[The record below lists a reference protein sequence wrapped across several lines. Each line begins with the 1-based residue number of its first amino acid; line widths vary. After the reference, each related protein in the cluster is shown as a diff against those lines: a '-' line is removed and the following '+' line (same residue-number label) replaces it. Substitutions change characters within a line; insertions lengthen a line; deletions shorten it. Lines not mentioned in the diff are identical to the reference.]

1 MLLKKQA
8 FVSFATHISQ
18 SGANLPDKLK
28 LSPLSPKLYPKTP
41 NKYQAIDGKIDLEDK
56 KETKARVVIPAAEL
70 SDDEIAIIQKLPG
83 GADLLRKLP
92 NVDPNKQKSL
102 IQEALITLDAIQRG
116 ETIEAMGKPILRTGK
131 QTGEL
136 TEIDIETENEIIQVK
151 GGDYSNKRKLDDE
164 DLRQMTETKRYR
176 ERRANPAWRFLDYEG
191 NELPTKAKKVIFHFT
206 NPPVDP
212 RLIKWLIDKDVEP
225 RVGL

>member
-1 MLLKKQA
+1 MAVPTEELL
-8 FVSFATHISQ
+8 
-18 SGANLPDKLK
+18 
-28 LSPLSPKLYPKTP
+28 
-41 NKYQAIDGKIDLEDK
+41 
-56 KETKARVVIPAAEL
+56 
-70 SDDEIAIIQKLPG
+70 DDEIAIIQELPG
-83 GADLLRKLP
+83 GANLISKLP

-102 IQEALITLDAIQRG
+102 IQEARIALNAIQRG
-116 ETIEAMGKPILRTGK
+116 ETIEALGKPIPRTGK

-151 GGDYSNKRKLDDE
+151 GGDYSNKKKLEDE

-176 ERRANPAWRFLDYEG
+176 ERRANPKWRYLDSEG
-191 NELPTKAKKVIFHFT
+191 NELLTKAKQVVFHFS

-212 RLIKWLIDKDVEP
+212 RLIQWLIDKDVEP